1 MKHRWIGGV
10 LLVATLALAGCRQ
23 DAGGPA
29 TTEASVPPAS
39 TAASAAAEPS
49 DSPEAVETAE
59 PSGTPAATPEDY
71 DY

>member
-10 LLVATLALAGCRQ
+10 LLAATLALAGCRQ

-29 TTEASVPPAS
+29 TTEASLPPAS
-39 TAASAAAEPS
+39 TAASAAAAPS
-49 DSPEAVETAE
+49 DSPEATDTAA
-59 PSGTPAATPEDY
+59 PSGTPPATPEDY

>member
-10 LLVATLALAGCRQ
+10 LLAATLALAGCRQ

-29 TTEASVPPAS
+29 TTEASLPPAS
-39 TAASAAAEPS
+39 AAASAAAAPS
-49 DSPEAVETAE
+49 DSPEATDTAA
-59 PSGTPAATPEDY
+59 PSGTPPATPEDY

>member
-10 LLVATLALAGCRQ
+10 LLAATLALGGCRQ

-29 TTEASVPPAS
+29 TNEASAPPAS
-39 TAASAAAEPS
+39 ADVSGGAAPSNSPGSAATAA
-49 DSPEAVETAE
+49 